1 MDNAADLKIDLNAK
15 DNQGLT
21 AFHWVCLRGDT
32 KLAKIL
38 VKNSKLDFSA
48 RDNSESTSFHYAC
61 RYAHSEI
68 AELLIENHANLNI
81 ELDAKDNE
89 GWTKDFR
96 AFRVALVRRLTSAE
110 FVFLFMVSNPYSYSD
125 NFES

>member
-1 MDNAADLKIDLNAK
+1 MLNLILEIAADLNIDLNAK

-32 KLAKIL
+32 ELAKIL
-38 VKNSKLDFSA
+38 VKNSKLDSSA
-48 RDNSESTSFHYAC
+48 RDNSGSTSFHYAC

-89 GWTKDFR
+89 GWTGFHWACIKGKVIYS
-96 AFRVALVRRLTSAE
+96 RVLSSGSLEERE
-110 FVFLFMVSNPYSYSD
+110 
-125 NFES
+125 

>member
-1 MDNAADLKIDLNAK
+1 MLKLILDNAADLNIDMNAK
-15 DNQGLT
+15 DNQGLS
-21 AFHWVCLRGDT
+21 AFHWICLRGDT
-32 KLAKIL
+32 ELAKIL

-48 RDNSESTSFHYAC
+48 RDNSGSTSFHYAC

-89 GWTKDFR
+89 GWTGFHWACIKGK
-96 AFRVALVRRLTSAE
+96 VI
-110 FVFLFMVSNPYSYSD
+110 Y
-125 NFES
+125 